1 MSQAKYLIRLD
12 DACHTSNLE
21 KWQALE
27 NIFDEFSILPIVAVI
42 PNNKDT
48 TLFYSSHNNTFWE
61 KIEAWQK
68 KGWSIAMHGYEHKYH
83 YVDKRKLLLPFYSRS
98 EFAGLDL
105 QQQKTKIQNSLDI
118 FKKFNI
124 EPKLWV
130 APSHSFDEVTLD
142 ALRDIVDFRI
152 VSDGISFFP
161 YSYKGFIF
169 IPQQLWGFVP
179 KNAGIWTI
187 CLHPDTMSFAEID
200 AFRDTILE
208 NSTSNIFISL
218 EDVAVTS
225 RPKLIMCHIFSFYFW
240 SRYKLV
246 TFLKSFFK
254 FQ

>member
-12 DACHTSNLE
+12 DACHTSHLE

-27 NIFDEFSILPIVAVI
+27 NIFDEFSILPIVVVI

-68 KGWSIAMHGYEHKYH
+68 KGWSIAMHGYEHTYH

-105 QQQKTKIQNSLDI
+105 QQQKSKIQNSLDI
-118 FKKFNI
+118 FNKFNI

-130 APSHSFDEVTLD
+130 APGHSFDEVTLD

-161 YSYKGFIF
+161 YSHKGFVF
-169 IPQQLWGFVP
+169 IPQQLWDFVP
-179 KNAGIWTI
+179 KTFGIWTI
-187 CLHPDTMSFAEID
+187 CLHPDTMTFDDIKV
-200 AFRDTILE
+200 FRETILK
-208 NSTSNIFISL
+208 NLPQNCFLSL
-218 EDVAVTS
+218 EDVALT
-225 RPKLIMCHIFSFYFW
+225 PKPKRIICHIFSYYFW
-240 SRYKLV
+240 FRYKLV
-246 TFLKSFFK
+246 NFIKSLLSSS
-254 FQ
+254 